1 MLQFLLK
8 RLLMLPIVAIGATL
22 LLFLLTNILP
32 VEMRASVYVQ
42 DSRELTPET
51 LQEIIKT
58 HNLDAPIFVQYLSW
72 LKNLLKG
79 ELGYSQTAK
88 MKVSQAIKT
97 YLPATLELTIFAIIP
112 IFFIGTWVG
121 TISAVHRNKFI
132 DHFSRFLAI
141 TGYSLPTFVFGLL
154 LLMIFYGWLGLFPPG
169 RYSFESDMLIHSDS
183 FKTWTGLI
191 TIDSL
196 LNLNFKILLDAI
208 KHLILPAS
216 VLCFGSVALLIRI
229 TRTSMLEELNKDYIR
244 TARAKGLKEK
254 YVINVHARKNAMIP
268 VITLIS
274 LQFVRLLGGVVIT
287 ETVFDF
293 PGIGRWGVRAA
304 QQLDIAGVLG
314 FSLMSAILFIIGNT
328 VSDILYTIIDP
339 RIRYKE

>member
-1 MLQFLLK
+1 
-8 RLLMLPIVAIGATL
+8 AIGATL
-22 LLFLLTNILP
+22 LLFLLTNVLP
-32 VEMRASVYVQ
+32 VEMRASIYVQ
-42 DSRELTPET
+42 DQRELTPET
-51 LQEIIKT
+51 LAEIVKT
-58 HNLDAPIFVQYLSW
+58 NSLDAPVFVRYFKW
-72 LKNLLKG
+72 LKNLLHG

-88 MKVSQAIKT
+88 MQVSQAIRT
-97 YLPATLELTIFAIIP
+97 YLPATFELTLFAIIP
-112 IFFIGTWVG
+112 IFLLGTRIGALA
-121 TISAVHRNKFI
+121 AVNRNKFA

-141 TGYSLPTFVFGLL
+141 TGYSMPTFVFGLI
-154 LLMIFYGWLGLFPPG
+154 LLMIFYGWLGFFPPG
-169 RYSFESDMLIHSDS
+169 RYSFESDMLIHSGS
-183 FKTWTGLI
+183 FRTFTGLI

-196 LNLNFKILLDAI
+196 LNLNFKVFWDAV

-254 YVINVHARKNAMIP
+254 YIIKAHAGRNALIP

-293 PGIGRWGVRAA
+293 PGIGRWGVKAA
-304 QQLDIAGVLG
+304 QQLDLPGVIG
-314 FSLMSAILFIIGNT
+314 FSLMSAVLFVAGNT
-328 VSDILYTIIDP
+328 FSDILYAAVDP